1 MPAVQA
7 EQLLRELDE
16 VWVSLGKQQ
25 EEAGGV
31 LRACAITLIAVVDD
45 AADIGETLAD
55 IMHDNPSRAIVI
67 RLSDELRAL
76 SARAFAQ
83 CWMPFGR
90 RQQICCEQVEISASS
105 ASFADVPSVLRG
117 LLAPDLPVVLWV
129 RHPDSLK
136 LPAMA
141 AVMSMA
147 HKVVVEPRGYD
158 DWKWLMAEI
167 ARLNQAGVVIAD
179 LAWTRITRWRD
190 LTARLFDNPERR
202 AQLAQVDRLV
212 IEHSSPEPGP
222 AVRYLAAW
230 IGNSLGRRLD
240 TRFHQAGSTKVWQIQ
255 SVTLSG
261 PEAEFSLRRT
271 EHHVV
276 QMHAAALESCTLFP
290 LLKEAELLRE
300 ELAILGPDPVFQ
312 KVLAAL

>member
-1 MPAVQA
+1 MAAVQA
-7 EQLLRELDE
+7 EKLLRELDE

-31 LRACAITLIAVVDD
+31 LRACAITLIAVVDE

-67 RLSDELRAL
+67 RLSSDGRPL

-90 RQQICCEQVEISASS
+90 RHQICCEQVEMSASPE
-105 ASFADVPSVLRG
+105 SFADVPSVLRG

-129 RHPDSLK
+129 RQPEALK
-136 LPAMA
+136 FPAMA
-141 AVMSMA
+141 AVIALA
-147 HKVVVEPRGYD
+147 HKVVVEPRDYD
-158 DWKWLMAEI
+158 DWKWLMEEV
-167 ARLNQAGVVIAD
+167 ARLNRAGVVVAD

-190 LTARLFDNPERR
+190 LTARLFESPERR
-202 AQLAQVDRLV
+202 TQLSQVDRLV

-230 IGNSLGRRLD
+230 ISNCLGRRLD
-240 TRFHQAGSTKVWQIQ
+240 TRFHQAGTSKFWQIQ
-255 SVTLSG
+255 SVILSG
-261 PEAEFSLRRT
+261 PDVEFSLRRT
-271 EHHVV
+271 ERHVV
-276 QMHAAALESCTLFP
+276 QMRAASLESCTMFP

-300 ELAILGPDPVFQ
+300 ELAILGPDPVFG
-312 KVLAAL
+312 KVLAAQ